1 MSRVPMSEK
10 TKLSAEDMQRVDNY
24 LKKGFNAT
32 ERKPFRVLVLLGVI
46 WFVVAILGA
55 ISWYIG
61 KQSGFL

>member
-1 MSRVPMSEK
+1 MSEK

-24 LKKGFNAT
+24 LNKGFNAT

>member
-1 MSRVPMSEK
+1 MSEK
-10 TKLSAEDMQRVDNY
+10 AKLSAEDMQRVDNY
-24 LKKGFNAT
+24 LNKGFNAT

-46 WFVVAILGA
+46 WLVVAILGA